1 MKVRLS
7 NTKMTFGDQLQIDAD
22 IKAGELIF
30 VFKIKDA
37 DEFGFHKADKE
48 QAKAMKCAKVKEDQ
62 TTGLFYIQPTD
73 PPVGFINAVMR
84 NDTQVRKQLNVKKMD
99 VGGVPIYIIKKD

>member
-30 VFKIKDA
+30 VFKII
-37 DEFGFHKADKE
+37 
-48 QAKAMKCAKVKEDQ
+48 V
-62 TTGLFYIQPTD
+62 TP
-73 PPVGFINAVMR
+73 R
-84 NDTQVRKQLNVKKMD
+84 
-99 VGGVPIYIIKKD
+99 